1 MAFIPTRSKR
11 HITDPGSLKLNLNSM
26 MDMFTIILLFLLK
39 VYSTEGHLVNPSD
52 DLTLPNSTMEKVP
65 EMSLDLAISKDWLI
79 LNDKPVMKVNDLLA
93 SQQFIIPALQN
104 ELLRYANEAE
114 KMQEKYGQRFSGSI
128 TIQGDK
134 ELPYRALV
142 KVMATCGRSKYPNMR
157 FLVYQNES

>member
-1 MAFIPTRSKR
+1 MAFIPSRSKR
-11 HITDPGSLKLNLNSM
+11 HITDPGKLKINLNAM

-39 VYSTEGHLVNPSD
+39 VYSTEGHLVNPSE
-52 DLTLPNSTMEKVP
+52 DLTLPNSSIEKVS
-65 EMSLDLAISKDWLI
+65 EVSLDLAISKDWLL
-79 LNDKPVMKVNDLLA
+79 LNDKPVMRVQDLLA
-93 SQQFIIPALQN
+93 SDQIIIPALQN
-104 ELLRYANEAE
+104 ELQKYADGAE
-114 KMQEKYGQRFSGSI
+114 KMQERYGRRFSGSI